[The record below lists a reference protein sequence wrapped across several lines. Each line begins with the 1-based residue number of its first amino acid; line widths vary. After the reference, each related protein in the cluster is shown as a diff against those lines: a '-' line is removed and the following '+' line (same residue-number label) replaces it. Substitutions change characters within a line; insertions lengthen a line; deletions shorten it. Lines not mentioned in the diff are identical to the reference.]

1 MRPLSPGEDTVRA
14 QTKSTCEM
22 LIMIRNSLSPFEEA
36 VVEAE
41 ASEVFVVEVADAE
54 LEET

>member
-1 MRPLSPGEDTVRA
+1 
-14 QTKSTCEM
+14 M

-41 ASEVFVVEVADAE
+41 EASEVFVVEVADAE
-54 LEET
+54 VEET